1 MTTKINEIS
10 NFPAVFT
17 KLKTLS
23 LPFKTAYRL
32 TLLSKEIDKHI
43 EFYRETFS
51 SLINEYGKRDEQGAL
66 MPTEDGRGVLIQDG
80 KMDELTQKMNEL
92 DNLDVELPDTY
103 FGLDDFGDIELT
115 PEEMMVIVPFIK
127 D

>member
-1 MTTKINEIS
+1 
-10 NFPAVFT
+10 
-17 KLKTLS
+17 
-23 LPFKTAYRL
+23 
-32 TLLSKEIDKHI
+32 
-43 EFYRETFS
+43 
-51 SLINEYGKRDEQGAL
+51 
-66 MPTEDGRGVLIQDG
+66 
-80 KMDELTQKMNEL
+80 MDELTKKMNEL

>member
-17 KLKTLS
+17 KLKALS

-32 TLLSKEIDKHI
+32 TLLAKEIEKHT
-43 EFYRETFS
+43 EFYRDTFS
-51 SLINEYGKRDEQGAL
+51 ALINKYGKRDEHGAL
-66 MPTEDGRGVLIQDG
+66 MPTSDGKGVLVQDG

-92 DNLDVELPDTY
+92 DNLDVELPDIY
-103 FGLDDFGDIELT
+103 FGLDDFGDIELS
-115 PEEMMVIVPFIK
+115 PEEMVPIIPFIK
-127 D
+127 E